1 MDLEQKALR
10 AGAAAIL
17 CALTFR
23 LLASPLPQKLISFLA
38 DPETA
43 AFVIYLE
50 TGRVVRPVPEETE
63 PAEASAVPTETA
75 TEEPPPTAA
84 LPPARPVF
92 SPSDAEGV
100 ELVNV
105 CGYRVDIPAMLAQEL
120 RWQLPGEDPTVL
132 ILHAHGSEC
141 YRGDGENYRSLEA
154 EENVT
159 SLGAA
164 LAERLEEAGI
174 RTVHDRVLH
183 DQPSYNDAYANARE
197 ATKTILNKNP
207 SLRLILDLHR
217 DAAEGA
223 NGQQLAKS
231 VTVDGAEVAQLM
243 LVVGTDAGGLHHPN
257 WEENLAL
264 AVKLQATLEDI
275 CPGICRP
282 ISFRTQR
289 FNQDLSPGALI
300 VEIGAAGNSRE
311 EALRAVEY
319 LARAVEALAWGTGS
333 PD

>member
-1 MDLEQKALR
+1 VDLEQKALR
-10 AGAAAIL
+10 AGAAAIV

-23 LLASPLPQKLISFLA
+23 LLASPLPQKLLSFLS

-43 AFVIYLE
+43 ALVIYLE
-50 TGRVVRPVPEETE
+50 TGRVARPVPEETGT
-63 PAEASAVPTETA
+63 AETSAAPTETA
-75 TEEPPPTAA
+75 PEA
-84 LPPARPVF
+84 PPATTVPAPVQPVF
-92 SPSDAEGV
+92 SPADAEAV

-105 CGYRVDIPAMLAQEL
+105 CGYRVDIPAMLAREL
-120 RWQLPGEDPTVL
+120 RWQLPGDTPTVL
-132 ILHAHGSEC
+132 ILHTHGSEC
-141 YRGDGENYRSLEA
+141 YRGDGEDYRSLEA

-164 LAERLEEAGI
+164 LAARLEEAGI
-174 RTVHDRVLH
+174 RTLHDRTLH
-183 DQPSYNDAYANARE
+183 DHPSYNDAYANARE
-197 ATKTILNKNP
+197 ATKAVLNENP
-207 SLRLILDLHR
+207 SLRLVLDLHR
-217 DAAEGA
+217 DAAEDAG
-223 NGQQLAKS
+223 GQQLAKS
-231 VTVDGAEVAQLM
+231 VTVDGTEVAQLM
-243 LVVGTDAGGLHHPN
+243 LVVGTDAGGLDHPD

-264 AVKLQATLEDI
+264 AVKLQATLEDL

-300 VEIGAAGNSRE
+300 VEVGSAGNSRE

-319 LARAVEALAWGTGS
+319 LARAVEVLAWGTGG